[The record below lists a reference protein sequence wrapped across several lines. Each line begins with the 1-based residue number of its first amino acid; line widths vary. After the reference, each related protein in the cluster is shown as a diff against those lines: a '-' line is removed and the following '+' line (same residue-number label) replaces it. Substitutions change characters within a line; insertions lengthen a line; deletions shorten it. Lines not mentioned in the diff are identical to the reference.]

1 MVAENECNRLKT
13 VHFVHNAIKLTAVG
27 KRQLFACELLPLPFL
42 HVVNRSQRSLCRHVR
57 GGKRGRCASKSCDA
71 LALTQPDVYC
81 KCKGPRA
88 GR

>member
-57 GGKRGRCASKSCDA
+57 GGGG
-71 LALTQPDVYC
+71 
-81 KCKGPRA
+81 KGA
-88 GR
+88 GVRQRVVMHWR